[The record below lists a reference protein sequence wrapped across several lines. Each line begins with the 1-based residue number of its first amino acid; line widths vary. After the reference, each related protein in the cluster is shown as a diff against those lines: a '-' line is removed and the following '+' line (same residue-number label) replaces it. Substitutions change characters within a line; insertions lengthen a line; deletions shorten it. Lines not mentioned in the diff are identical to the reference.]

1 MLNKLTKSEDKTEML
16 PTVLWSLLKDTN
28 TLLSIAKNCKNFYNQ
43 SVTDK
48 KKKQLTEFID
58 FISVGLK

>member
-1 MLNKLTKSEDKTEML
+1 ML

-28 TLLSIAKNCKNFYNQ
+28 TLLSIAKNRKNIYNQ

-48 KKKQLTEFID
+48 KKKQLRF
-58 FISVGLK
+58 